1 MNGGVRPSIQMLR
14 FILLIV
20 FGLLGLGLAMN
31 KSGVQNDL
39 RALSDSLTFHK
50 ISALG
55 PIGDLF
61 AFGALL
67 PWFFAVG
74 IASTL
79 VLGRLAYWTTP
90 ISISFSIMQS
100 FLLLHPSFQW
110 EGSTFANTMP
120 DVIICYCAIPMS
132 FASISITTMLRDIRQ
147 VRLSLRDY
155 LAAIVFVAVLCG
167 ATAVHSPLGFS
178 LALLVTSTW
187 IAYLT
192 MVGQNKAGRTNDC
205 NQALD

>member
-1 MNGGVRPSIQMLR
+1 
-14 FILLIV
+14 
-20 FGLLGLGLAMN
+20 MN

-50 ISALG
+50 ISSLG

-74 IASTL
+74 IVSTL

-90 ISISFSIMQS
+90 ISVSFSTMQS
-100 FLLLHPSFQW
+100 FLLLHPSFRW
-110 EGSTFANTMP
+110 EGSAFANTMP
-120 DVIICYCAIPMS
+120 DVIICYCSIPMS
-132 FASISITTMLRDIRQ
+132 FASISITSMLRDVRQ

-155 LAAIVFVAVLCG
+155 LAATVFVAVLCG

-178 LALLVTSTW
+178 LALLVTTTW
-187 IAYLT
+187 IAYST